1 MYLNGHFEHVPD
13 TGVKKLEMSWHGR
26 HPCEKHI
33 ERNAAYCNRRTQK
46 LMTRSSSDSSYNPR
60 SSCSNDAAYQ
70 LTDLKARV
78 HSIDVPITRQP
89 GLLYSLSGN
98 NSERSSPPT
107 CSEGGQP
114 LQNTKKSSEILV
126 RKPKSSK
133 PKPPPRKYFK
143 QDCTCNDQGNVD
155 RKEKLV
161 SDVAVSPIASVQV
174 K

>member
-1 MYLNGHFEHVPD
+1 M
-13 TGVKKLEMSWHGR
+13 
-26 HPCEKHI
+26 
-33 ERNAAYCNRRTQK
+33 AYCNRKAQK

-60 SSCSNDAAYQ
+60 SLCSNGAAYQ
-70 LTDLKARV
+70 LSDLKERV

-98 NSERSSPPT
+98 NFERNSPLT

-114 LQNTKKSSEILV
+114 LQNAKKSTEILV

-143 QDCTCNDQGNVD
+143 QDCTGNDQCIADG
-155 RKEKLV
+155 KEKPV
-161 SDVAVSPIASVQV
+161 SEATESPSANVQV
-174 K
+174 KQNVCVHLWARRGKEQGKEKGCVW